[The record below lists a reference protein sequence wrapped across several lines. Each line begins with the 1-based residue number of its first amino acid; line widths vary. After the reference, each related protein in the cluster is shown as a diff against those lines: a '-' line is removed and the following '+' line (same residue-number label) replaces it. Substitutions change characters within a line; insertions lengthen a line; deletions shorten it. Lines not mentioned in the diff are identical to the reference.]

1 MGVLVLRIYVKLPDL
16 IYMFFEVK
24 NVKVIKSNDVLRL
37 VKNYFFMWLGKAEHI
52 IRT

>member
-1 MGVLVLRIYVKLPDL
+1 MRWAAKLPDL
-16 IYMFFEVK
+16 IDMFFEEK